1 MKGILI
7 FLGVVLLCWSCEEDK
22 LDLYKG
28 EGSVYFCYPKV
39 TSEVSNVYMDTTIFS
54 FAMYNVQDTV
64 VRLSVKA
71 LGDMVN
77 HERRFK
83 VQVESTTA
91 IAGTN
96 YDELQSEYIL
106 PKDSVYGGIPI
117 HIYREGLSD
126 TTVSIE
132 LRLVANEYF
141 QQDLPRK
148 IVDKDTIDITRH
160 VLMFTSKLTRPSM
173 WMTSMLLE
181 AK

>member
-71 LGDMVN
+71 LGNIVDHARM
-77 HERRFK
+77 FK
-83 VQVESTTA
+83 VQVENSTA

-96 YDELQSEYIL
+96 YDE
-106 PKDSVYGGIPI
+106 
-117 HIYREGLSD
+117 
-126 TTVSIE
+126 
-132 LRLVANEYF
+132 
-141 QQDLPRK
+141 
-148 IVDKDTIDITRH
+148 
-160 VLMFTSKLTRPSM
+160 
-173 WMTSMLLE
+173 
-181 AK
+181 

>member
-64 VRLSVKA
+64 VRLSIKA

-106 PKDSVYGGIPI
+106 PKDSVYGEIP
-117 HIYREGLSD
+117 RFPLNC
-126 TTVSIE
+126 V
-132 LRLVANEYF
+132 
-141 QQDLPRK
+141 
-148 IVDKDTIDITRH
+148 
-160 VLMFTSKLTRPSM
+160 
-173 WMTSMLLE
+173 
-181 AK
+181 